1 MECKAESIKAGKEEY
16 KPSLTKAIIR
26 VFGPRFGLIGIFV
39 GIDELGLKVL
49 QPLLI
54 SWFIR

>member
-1 MECKAESIKAGKEEY
+1 MEYKAEATKPGKEEY

-39 GIDELGLKVL
+39 GIDELCLKVL
-49 QPLLI
+49 QPLFM